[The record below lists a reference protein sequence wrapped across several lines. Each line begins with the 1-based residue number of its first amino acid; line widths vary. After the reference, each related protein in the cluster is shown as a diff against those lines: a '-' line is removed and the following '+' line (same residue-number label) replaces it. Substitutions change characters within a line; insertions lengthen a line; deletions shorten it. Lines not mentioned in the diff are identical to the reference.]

1 MAQTKAF
8 EWYKLEQPVA
18 IAGMKADSTVDV
30 IDSYCAETGIN
41 PGDVV
46 KKGTVSGTCAPVLTM
61 ADTANDAEALGVAI
75 HTQKDYDGEGAY
87 YKQGDAVP
95 VMSFGDVCV
104 AVGEAVNAGDEAM
117 LKFGATGPS
126 FVPSDKTYT
135 TSFALPGMHFMADG
149 SIGDIVPLRVR
160 K

>member
-1 MAQTKAF
+1 MAQTKPF

-18 IAGMKADSTVDV
+18 IPGMKADATADV
-30 IDSYCAETGIN
+30 IDSYCAENELN

-46 KKGTVSGTCAPVLTM
+46 KAGSTDGTCTPVLTM
-61 ADTANDAEALGVAI
+61 ADGTDAEALGIAV
-75 HTQKDYDGEGAY
+75 HTQKDYDGTGAY

-104 AVGEAVNAGDEAM
+104 PVGEAVNAGDEAM

-149 SIGDIVPLRVR
+149 SIGDIVTLRVR